1 MKDLLDRTAL
11 DNRKVGAS
19 HSGSERM
26 NPLDAQQ
33 ASLAYGSAIK
43 AAISVIGT
51 YDILDNGFGSSVG
64 VSNND
69 FVQHV
74 GFNVP
79 AYFTWADMAGPI
91 NTEVIVTCLKS
102 GLWWVH
108 LHTEGE
114 LTGDGTN
121 PKQLSTQIRQTGSVV
136 DMATF
141 SSVSLLGFN
150 GFCNGEASGLFAV
163 VAGDVLTVRLAG
175 NYPDVSLSPVDVRFE
190 VMQIY

>member
-1 MKDLLDRTAL
+1 MRNEQINTAL
-11 DNRKVGAS
+11 DTRKVINQ
-19 HSGSERM
+19 HNGSVRQCPV
-26 NPLDAQQ
+26 NPQQ
-33 ASLAYGSAIK
+33 AALSFGSAIK

-51 YDILDNGFGSSVG
+51 YDIVDNGFGSSVG

-79 AYFTWADMAGPI
+79 AYFTWADMSGY
-91 NTEVIVTCLKS
+91 TGQEVTVTCLKS

-108 LHTEGE
+108 LHTDGV
-114 LTGDGTN
+114 LTGDGLN
-121 PKQLSTQIRQTGSVV
+121 PKQLFTQIRQTGSVI
-136 DMATF
+136 DSATF
-141 SSVSLLGFN
+141 QSVSLLGSN
-150 GFCNGEASGLFAV
+150 GICNGEASGLFAV
-163 VAGDVLTVRLAG
+163 VAGDELTCRLAG